1 MTSVTL
7 ENVWKVYYDGTVAVD
22 NLDLTVEEGELM
34 VLVGPSGCGKSS
46 ILRMIAGLEEISEG
60 SLYIGGERV
69 NDVSPDKR
77 NIAMVFQN
85 YALYPHMT
93 VAKNMGFSLR
103 LQHVARAIRDRV
115 VGETANV
122 LGLSDLLERQP
133 AQLSG
138 GQRQRVAMGRAMV
151 RDPRVFLLD
160 EPLSNLDAK
169 LRTQMRSEVRELQR
183 RLDSTMIYVTHD
195 QTEAMTMADRIAV
208 LRRGVLQQV
217 GTPRQ
222 LYWEPANLFVADF
235 IGSPA
240 MNLLQGRLQVDG
252 DRVAMLYGDGSVFEL
267 PSGLLTGSPRPDAQ
281 GKEVILGVRPEHFA
295 FADNGSQRGIPVRV
309 RFSEVLGSETLVH
322 VDVPAPTVVTEG
334 LREIAKDID
343 ETILSQLEEA
353 RESRFVIKLNG
364 DRPIEAGE
372 NLHVVPNE
380 DSRLYFFDPESP
392 STPAWLL
399 NPKEEDHE

>member
-1 MTSVTL
+1 MTFVTM
-7 ENVWKVYYDGTVAVD
+7 ENVWKVYLDGTLAVES
-22 NLDLTVEEGELM
+22 LDLSVEEGELM

-46 ILRMIAGLEEISEG
+46 ILRMIAGLEDISAG
-60 SLYIGGERV
+60 SLFIGGELV

-93 VAKNMGFSLR
+93 VAENMGFSLR
-103 LQHVARAIRDRV
+103 LQHVARAIRARV

-122 LGLSDLLERQP
+122 LSLSELLERQP

-183 RLDSTMIYVTHD
+183 RLGATMIYVTHD
-195 QTEAMTMADRIAV
+195 QVEAMTMADRIAV

-217 GTPRQ
+217 GSPRE

-240 MNLLQGRLQVDG
+240 MNLLQGTLEVVG
-252 DRVAMLYGDGSVFEL
+252 ERVSVLYGEGLAFEL
-267 PSGLLTGSPRPDAQ
+267 PSRLLAGRPSPDAH
-281 GKEVILGVRPEHFA
+281 GKEVILGVRPEHFTVA
-295 FADNGSQRGIPVRV
+295 CKGSAGGIPVKV

-334 LREIAKDID
+334 LREIAQDID
-343 ETILSQLEEA
+343 DTVLSQLEMSK
-353 RESRFVIKLNG
+353 ESRFVVKLNG
-364 DRPIEAGE
+364 DRPVDSGARLQI
-372 NLHVVPNE
+372 VPDE
-380 DSRLYFFDPESP
+380 DCRLYFFDPQSP
-392 STPAWLL
+392 ATPAWSP
-399 NPKEEDHE
+399 NPRGG

>member
-1 MTSVTL
+1 MTFVTM
-7 ENVWKVYYDGTVAVD
+7 ENVWKVYLDGTVAVES
-22 NLDLTVEEGELM
+22 LDLSVEEGELM

-46 ILRMIAGLEEISEG
+46 ILRMIAGLEDISAG
-60 SLYIGGERV
+60 SLFIGGELV

-103 LQHVARAIRDRV
+103 LQGVARAIQKRV

-122 LGLSDLLERQP
+122 LSLSELLQRLP

-169 LRTQMRSEVRELQR
+169 LRTQVRTEVRELQR

-195 QTEAMTMADRIAV
+195 QVEAMTMADRIAV

-240 MNLLQGRLQVDG
+240 MNLLQGRIEVDG
-252 DRVAMLYGDGSVFEL
+252 TRITIVYGDGKRFEL
-267 PSGLLTGSPRPDAQ
+267 PSGLITGRPRSDAH
-281 GKEVILGVRPEHFA
+281 GKELIFGVRPEHFT
-295 FADNGSQRGIPVRV
+295 FSDNRSQDGIPVRV

-334 LREIAKDID
+334 LREIARDID
-343 ETILSQLEEA
+343 ETVLSQLDAA
-353 RESRFVIKLNG
+353 RESRFVIKLAG
-364 DRPIEAGE
+364 DRPVKAGE
-372 NLHVVPNE
+372 NLHIVPIE
-380 DSRLYFFDPESP
+380 DGRIYFFDPESP
-392 STPAWLL
+392 ATPAWSLDA
-399 NPKEEDHE
+399 KGGES

>member
-1 MTSVTL
+1 MTFVTM
-7 ENVWKVYYDGTVAVD
+7 ENVWKVYLDGTVAVD
-22 NLDLTVEEGELM
+22 SLDLTVEEGELM

-46 ILRMIAGLEEISEG
+46 ILRMIAGLEEISAG
-60 SLYIGGERV
+60 SLHIGGELV

-93 VAKNMGFSLR
+93 VAENMGFSLR
-103 LQHVARAIRDRV
+103 LQHIARAVRDRI

-122 LGLSDLLERQP
+122 LSLSELLRRRP

-169 LRTQMRSEVRELQR
+169 LRTQMRTEVRELQR
-183 RLDSTMIYVTHD
+183 RLGSTMIYVTHD
-195 QTEAMTMADRIAV
+195 QVEAMTMADRIAV

-217 GTPRQ
+217 GTPRE

-240 MNLLQGRLQVDG
+240 MNLLQGRLEVEG
-252 DRVAMLYGDGSVFEL
+252 ERMRMMYGEGKTVEL
-267 PSGLLTGSPRPDAQ
+267 PGPPRSDAH

-295 FADNGSQRGIPVRV
+295 LTENGSGEGIPVNV

-334 LREIAKDID
+334 LREIAQDID
-343 ETILSQLEEA
+343 DTVLSQLETA
-353 RESRFVIKLNG
+353 RESRFVIKLSG
-364 DRPIEAGE
+364 DRPVGAGE
-372 NLHVVPNE
+372 SGHIVPNR
-380 DSRLYFFDPESP
+380 DSRLYFFDPDSP
-392 STPAWLL
+392 ATSAWSPTL
-399 NPKEEDHE
+399 EGG

>member
-1 MTSVTL
+1 MTYVIL
-7 ENVWKVYYDGTVAVD
+7 ENVWKVYLDGTVAVSS
-22 NLDLTVEEGELM
+22 LDLTVEEGEFM

-46 ILRMIAGLEEISEG
+46 ILRMIAGLEELSAG
-60 SLYIGGERV
+60 SMYIGGEKV
-69 NDVSPDKR
+69 NDVSPNKR

-93 VAKNMGFSLR
+93 VGKNMGFSLR
-103 LQHVARAIRDRV
+103 LQGVAKAIQKRV

-122 LGLSDLLERQP
+122 LGLSELLERQP

-169 LRTQMRSEVRELQR
+169 LRTQVRTEVRELQR

-195 QTEAMTMADRIAV
+195 QVEAMTMADRIAV

-222 LYWEPANLFVADF
+222 LYWEPTNLFVADF

-240 MNLLQGRLQVDG
+240 MNLLQGRLEIDG
-252 DRVAMLYGDGSVFEL
+252 AGAAMVYGDGMRLEL
-267 PSGLLTGSPRPDAQ
+267 PPGLLTDRPRPDAH
-281 GKEVILGVRPEHFA
+281 GKELILGVRPEHFT
-295 FADNGSQRGIPVRV
+295 FAGNGSQGGIPVRV

-334 LREIAKDID
+334 LREIAQDID
-343 ETILSQLEEA
+343 ETVLSQLEAA
-353 RESRFVIKLNG
+353 RESRFVVKLTG
-364 DRPIEAGE
+364 DRPVEAGE
-372 NLHVVPNE
+372 ERCIIPKE
-380 DSRLYFFDPESP
+380 DGRLYFFDPQAP
-392 STPAWLL
+392 STPAWSL
-399 NPKEEDHE
+399 NLKEEDDE

>member
-1 MTSVTL
+1 MTFVTM
-7 ENVWKVYYDGTVAVD
+7 ENVWKVYLDGTVAVES
-22 NLDLTVEEGELM
+22 LDLSVEEGELM

-46 ILRMIAGLEEISEG
+46 ILRMIAGLEDISAG
-60 SLYIGGERV
+60 SLFIGGELV

-93 VAKNMGFSLR
+93 VAENMGFSLR
-103 LQHVARAIRDRV
+103 LQHVARAIRARV

-122 LGLSDLLERQP
+122 LSLSELLERQP

-183 RLDSTMIYVTHD
+183 RLGATMIYVTHD
-195 QTEAMTMADRIAV
+195 QVEAMTMADRIAV

-217 GTPRQ
+217 GSPRE

-240 MNLLQGRLQVDG
+240 MNLLQGTLEVVG
-252 DRVAMLYGDGSVFEL
+252 ERVSVRYGEGLAFEL
-267 PSGLLTGSPRPDAQ
+267 PSRLLAGRPIPDAH
-281 GKEVILGVRPEHFA
+281 GKEVILGVRPEHFTVA
-295 FADNGSQRGIPVRV
+295 GNGSAAGIPVKV

-334 LREIAKDID
+334 LREIAQDID
-343 ETILSQLEEA
+343 DTVLSRLEMSK
-353 RESRFVIKLNG
+353 ESRFVVKLNG
-364 DRPIEAGE
+364 DRPVGSGARLQI
-372 NLHVVPNE
+372 VPDE
-380 DSRLYFFDPESP
+380 DCRLYFFDPQSP
-392 STPAWLL
+392 ATPAWSP
-399 NPKEEDHE
+399 NPRGG

>member
-1 MTSVTL
+1 MTFVTL
-7 ENVWKVYYDGTVAVD
+7 EDVWKVYLDGTVAVD
-22 NLDLTVEEGELM
+22 SLDLTVEEGELM

-46 ILRMIAGLEEISEG
+46 ILRMIAGLEEISAG

-69 NDVSPDKR
+69 NEISPDKR

-93 VAKNMGFSLR
+93 VAENMGFSLR
-103 LQHVARAIRDRV
+103 LQHVARAIRDRI

-122 LGLSDLLERQP
+122 LSLSELLRRQP

-169 LRTQMRSEVRELQR
+169 LRTQMRTEVRELQQ
-183 RLDSTMIYVTHD
+183 RLGSTMIYVTHD
-195 QTEAMTMADRIAV
+195 QVEAMTMADRIAV

-217 GTPRQ
+217 GTPRE

-252 DRVAMLYGDGSVFEL
+252 DRVHMVYGEGKTFEL
-267 PSGLLTGSPRPDAQ
+267 PSELLTGPPRSDAQ
-281 GKEVILGVRPEHFA
+281 GKEVILGVRPEHFT
-295 FADNGSQRGIPVRV
+295 FAEDGSGQGIPVKV

-334 LREIAKDID
+334 LREIAQDID
-343 ETILSQLEEA
+343 DTVLSQLETA
-353 RESRFVIKLNG
+353 KESRFVIKLSG
-364 DRPIEAGE
+364 DRPIGAGE
-372 NLHVVPNE
+372 DRHIVPNR

-392 STPAWLL
+392 VTPAWSP
-399 NPKEEDHE
+399 NRKEEDDE

>member
-1 MTSVTL
+1 MTFVTM
-7 ENVWKVYYDGTVAVD
+7 ENVWKVYLDGTVAVES
-22 NLDLTVEEGELM
+22 LDLSVEEGELM

-46 ILRMIAGLEEISEG
+46 VLRMIAGLEEISAG
-60 SLYIGGERV
+60 LLYIGGEMV
-69 NDVSPDKR
+69 NNISPDKR

-93 VAKNMGFSLR
+93 VAENMGFSLR
-103 LQHVARAIRDRV
+103 LRHVAREIRHRV
-115 VGETANV
+115 VGETATV
-122 LGLSDLLERQP
+122 LSLSDLLKRQP

-183 RLDSTMIYVTHD
+183 RLGATMIYVTHD
-195 QTEAMTMADRIAV
+195 QVEAMTMADRIAV

-217 GTPRQ
+217 GTPRE
-222 LYWEPANLFVADF
+222 LYWESANLFVADF

-240 MNLLQGRLQVDG
+240 MNLLQGRLEVG
-252 DRVAMLYGDGSVFEL
+252 AHGVSLLYGEGRSFPL
-267 PSGLLTGSPRPDAQ
+267 PSRLLAGRPSPDVH
-281 GKEVILGVRPEHFA
+281 GKEIILGVRPEHFTVA
-295 FADNGSQRGIPVRV
+295 HNGSTRGIPVKV

-334 LREIAKDID
+334 LREIAQDID
-343 ETILSQLEEA
+343 DTVLNRLEMSK
-353 RESRFVIKLNG
+353 ESRFVVKLNG
-364 DRPIEAGE
+364 DRPVDPGAQLEIF
-372 NLHVVPNE
+372 P
-380 DSRLYFFDPESP
+380 DDDCRLYFFDPQLP
-392 STPAWLL
+392 ATPAWSL
-399 NPKEEDHE
+399 NPRGG

>member
-1 MTSVTL
+1 MTFVTM
-7 ENVWKVYYDGTVAVD
+7 ENVWKVYLDGTVAVES
-22 NLDLTVEEGELM
+22 LDLSVEEGELM

-46 ILRMIAGLEEISEG
+46 ILRMIAGLEDISAG
-60 SLYIGGERV
+60 SLFIGGELV

-103 LQHVARAIRDRV
+103 LQGVARAIQKRV

-122 LGLSDLLERQP
+122 LSLSELLQRLP

-169 LRTQMRSEVRELQR
+169 LRTQVRTEVRELQR

-195 QTEAMTMADRIAV
+195 QVEAMTMADRIAV

-240 MNLLQGRLQVDG
+240 MNLLQGRLEVEST
-252 DRVAMLYGDGSVFEL
+252 RVAIAYGDGKRLHL
-267 PSGLLTGSPRPDAQ
+267 PSGLLTGQPRPDAH
-281 GKEVILGVRPEHFA
+281 GKELIFGVRPEHFT
-295 FADNGSQRGIPVRV
+295 FSDNRSQDGIPVRV

-334 LREIAKDID
+334 LREIARDID
-343 ETILSQLEEA
+343 ETVLSQLDAA
-353 RESRFVIKLNG
+353 RESRFVIKLAG
-364 DRPIEAGE
+364 DRPVKAGE
-372 NLHVVPNE
+372 NFHIVPIE
-380 DSRLYFFDPESP
+380 DGRIYFFDPESP
-392 STPAWLL
+392 ATPAWSLDA
-399 NPKEEDHE
+399 KGGES

>member
-1 MTSVTL
+1 MTFVTM
-7 ENVWKVYYDGTVAVD
+7 ENVWKVYLDGTLAVER
-22 NLDLTVEEGELM
+22 LDLSVEEGELM

-46 ILRMIAGLEEISEG
+46 ILRMIAGLEDISAG
-60 SLYIGGERV
+60 SLFIGGELV

-93 VAKNMGFSLR
+93 VAENMGFSLR
-103 LQHVARAIRDRV
+103 LQHVARAIRARV

-122 LGLSDLLERQP
+122 LSLSELLERQP

-183 RLDSTMIYVTHD
+183 RLGATMIYVTHD
-195 QTEAMTMADRIAV
+195 QVEAMTMADRIAV

-217 GTPRQ
+217 GSPRE

-240 MNLLQGRLQVDG
+240 MNLLQGTLEVVG
-252 DRVAMLYGDGSVFEL
+252 ERVSVLYGEGLALEL
-267 PSGLLTGSPRPDAQ
+267 PSRLLAGRPIPDAH
-281 GKEVILGVRPEHFA
+281 GKEVILGVRPEHFTVA
-295 FADNGSQRGIPVRV
+295 CNGSAEGIPVKV

-334 LREIAKDID
+334 LREIAQDID
-343 ETILSQLEEA
+343 DTVLSRLEMSK
-353 RESRFVIKLNG
+353 ESRFVVKLNG
-364 DRPIEAGE
+364 DRPIDSGAR
-372 NLHVVPNE
+372 LQIVPDE
-380 DSRLYFFDPESP
+380 DCRLYFFDPQSP
-392 STPAWLL
+392 ATPAWSP
-399 NPKEEDHE
+399 NPRGG

>member
-1 MTSVTL
+1 MTFVTM
-7 ENVWKVYYDGTVAVD
+7 ENVWKVYLDGTLAVES
-22 NLDLTVEEGELM
+22 LDLSVEEGELM

-46 ILRMIAGLEEISEG
+46 ILRMIAGLEDISAG
-60 SLYIGGERV
+60 SLFIGGELV

-93 VAKNMGFSLR
+93 VAENMGFSLR

-122 LGLSDLLERQP
+122 LSLSELLERQP

-183 RLDSTMIYVTHD
+183 RLGATMIYVTHD
-195 QTEAMTMADRIAV
+195 QVEAMTMADRIAV

-217 GTPRQ
+217 GSPRE

-240 MNLLQGRLQVDG
+240 MNLLQGTLEVVG
-252 DRVAMLYGDGSVFEL
+252 ERVSVLYGEGLAFEL
-267 PSGLLTGSPRPDAQ
+267 PSRLLAGRPSPDAH
-281 GKEVILGVRPEHFA
+281 GKEVILGVRPEHFTVA
-295 FADNGSQRGIPVRV
+295 CKGSAEGIPVKV

-334 LREIAKDID
+334 LREIAQDID
-343 ETILSQLEEA
+343 DTVLSQLEMSK
-353 RESRFVIKLNG
+353 ESRFVVKLNG
-364 DRPIEAGE
+364 DRPVDSGARLQI
-372 NLHVVPNE
+372 VPDE
-380 DSRLYFFDPESP
+380 DCRLYFFDPQSP
-392 STPAWLL
+392 ATPAWSP
-399 NPKEEDHE
+399 NPRGG

>member
-1 MTSVTL
+1 MTFVTM
-7 ENVWKVYYDGTVAVD
+7 ENVWKVYLDGTLAVES
-22 NLDLTVEEGELM
+22 LDLSVEEGELM

-46 ILRMIAGLEEISEG
+46 ILRMIAGLEDISAG
-60 SLYIGGERV
+60 SLFIGGELV

-93 VAKNMGFSLR
+93 VAENMGFSLR

-122 LGLSDLLERQP
+122 LSLSELLERQP

-183 RLDSTMIYVTHD
+183 RLGATMIYVTHD
-195 QTEAMTMADRIAV
+195 QVEAMTMADRIAV

-217 GTPRQ
+217 GSPRE

-240 MNLLQGRLQVDG
+240 MNLLQGTLEVVG
-252 DRVAMLYGDGSVFEL
+252 ERVSVRYGEGLALEL
-267 PSGLLTGSPRPDAQ
+267 PSRLLAGRPSPDAH
-281 GKEVILGVRPEHFA
+281 GKEVILGVRPEHFTVA
-295 FADNGSQRGIPVRV
+295 CKGSAGGIPVKV

-334 LREIAKDID
+334 LREIAQDID
-343 ETILSQLEEA
+343 DTVLSQLEMSK
-353 RESRFVIKLNG
+353 ESRFVVKLNG
-364 DRPIEAGE
+364 DRPVDSGARLQI
-372 NLHVVPNE
+372 VPDE
-380 DSRLYFFDPESP
+380 DCRLYFFDPQSP
-392 STPAWLL
+392 ATPAWSP
-399 NPKEEDHE
+399 NPRGG

>member
-1 MTSVTL
+1 M
-7 ENVWKVYYDGTVAVD
+7 ENVWKVYLDGTVAVES
-22 NLDLTVEEGELM
+22 LDLSVEEGELM

-46 ILRMIAGLEEISEG
+46 ILRMIAGLEDISAG
-60 SLYIGGERV
+60 SLFIGGELV

-93 VAKNMGFSLR
+93 VAENMGFSLR
-103 LQHVARAIRDRV
+103 LQHVARAIRARV

-122 LGLSDLLERQP
+122 LSLSELLERQP

-183 RLDSTMIYVTHD
+183 RLGATMIYVTHD
-195 QTEAMTMADRIAV
+195 QVEAMTMADRIAV

-217 GTPRQ
+217 GSPRE

-240 MNLLQGRLQVDG
+240 MNLLQGTLEVVG
-252 DRVAMLYGDGSVFEL
+252 ERVSVLYGEGLAFEL
-267 PSGLLTGSPRPDAQ
+267 PSRLLAGRPSPDAH
-281 GKEVILGVRPEHFA
+281 GKEVILGVRPEHFTVGC
-295 FADNGSQRGIPVRV
+295 NGSAGGIPVKV

-334 LREIAKDID
+334 LREIAQDID
-343 ETILSQLEEA
+343 DTVLSQLEMSK
-353 RESRFVIKLNG
+353 ESRFVVKLNG
-364 DRPIEAGE
+364 DRPIDSGAR
-372 NLHVVPNE
+372 LQIVPDE
-380 DSRLYFFDPESP
+380 DCRLYFFDPQSP
-392 STPAWLL
+392 ATPAWSP
-399 NPKEEDHE
+399 NPRGG

>member
-1 MTSVTL
+1 MTFVAL
-7 ENVWKVYYDGTVAVD
+7 ENVWKVYLDGTVAVD
-22 NLDLTVEEGELM
+22 SLDLTIEEGELM

-46 ILRMIAGLEEISEG
+46 ILRMIAGLEEISAG

-69 NDVSPDKR
+69 NEVSPDKR

-93 VAKNMGFSLR
+93 VADNMGFSLR
-103 LQHVARAIRDRV
+103 LQHVARAIRDRI

-122 LGLSDLLERQP
+122 LSLSELLGRRP

-169 LRTQMRSEVRELQR
+169 LRTQMRTEVRELQR
-183 RLDSTMIYVTHD
+183 RLGSTMIYVTHD
-195 QTEAMTMADRIAV
+195 QVEAMTMADRIAV

-217 GTPRQ
+217 GTPRE
-222 LYWEPANLFVADF
+222 LYWAPANLFVADF

-240 MNLLQGRLQVDG
+240 MNLLQGRLRVDG
-252 DRVAMLYGDGSVFEL
+252 ERVHIVYGEGETFEL
-267 PSGLLTGSPRPDAQ
+267 SPGPDGPPRADAH
-281 GKEVILGVRPEHFA
+281 GKEVILGVRPEHFT
-295 FADNGSQRGIPVRV
+295 FAEGGSGQGIPVKV

-334 LREIAKDID
+334 LREIAQDID
-343 ETILSQLEEA
+343 DTVLSQLETA
-353 RESRFVIKLNG
+353 KESRFVIKLSG
-364 DRPIEAGE
+364 DRPVGAGE
-372 NLHVVPNE
+372 DRCIVPNR
-380 DSRLYFFDPESP
+380 DGRLYFFDPESP
-392 STPAWLL
+392 VTPAWSP
-399 NPKEEDHE
+399 NRKEDDDE

>member
-1 MTSVTL
+1 M
-7 ENVWKVYYDGTVAVD
+7 ENVWKVYLDGTVAVES
-22 NLDLTVEEGELM
+22 LDLSVEEGELM

-46 ILRMIAGLEEISEG
+46 ILRMIAGLEEISAG
-60 SLYIGGERV
+60 SLYIGGELV
-69 NDVSPDKR
+69 NEVSPDKR

-93 VAKNMGFSLR
+93 VAENMGFSLR

-122 LGLSDLLERQP
+122 LSLSELLKRQP

-169 LRTQMRSEVRELQR
+169 LRTQMRTEVRELQR
-183 RLDSTMIYVTHD
+183 RLGATMIYVTHD
-195 QTEAMTMADRIAV
+195 QVEAMTMADRIAV

-217 GTPRQ
+217 GTPRE

-240 MNLLQGRLQVDG
+240 MNLLQGTLEVDG
-252 DRVAMLYGDGSVFEL
+252 DRVSILYGEGLTFEL
-267 PSGLLTGSPRPDAQ
+267 PSRLRTGRTRSDAQ

-295 FADNGSQRGIPVRV
+295 VAHNGSERGIPVKV

-334 LREIAKDID
+334 LREIAQDID
-343 ETILSQLEEA
+343 DTVLSQLEMSK
-353 RESRFVIKLNG
+353 ESRFVVKLNG
-364 DRPIEAGE
+364 DRPVESGAQLQI
-372 NLHVVPNE
+372 VPDE
-380 DSRLYFFDPESP
+380 DCRLYFFDPQSP
-392 STPAWLL
+392 ATPAWSLK
-399 NPKEEDHE
+399 PKEDDL

>member
-1 MTSVTL
+1 MTFVTM
-7 ENVWKVYYDGTVAVD
+7 ENVWKVYLDGTLAVES
-22 NLDLTVEEGELM
+22 LDLSVEEGELM

-46 ILRMIAGLEEISEG
+46 ILRMIAGLEDISAG
-60 SLYIGGERV
+60 SLFIGGELV

-93 VAKNMGFSLR
+93 VAENMGFSLR

-122 LGLSDLLERQP
+122 LSLSELLERQP

-183 RLDSTMIYVTHD
+183 RLGATMIYVTHD
-195 QTEAMTMADRIAV
+195 QVEAMTMADRIAV

-217 GTPRQ
+217 GSPRE

-240 MNLLQGRLQVDG
+240 MNLLQGTLEVVG
-252 DRVAMLYGDGSVFEL
+252 ERVSLLYGEGLAFEL
-267 PSGLLTGSPRPDAQ
+267 PSRLLAGRPSPDAH
-281 GKEVILGVRPEHFA
+281 GKEVILGVRPEHFTVA
-295 FADNGSQRGIPVRV
+295 GNGSAAGIPVKV

-334 LREIAKDID
+334 LREIAQDID
-343 ETILSQLEEA
+343 DTVLSRLEMSK
-353 RESRFVIKLNG
+353 ESRFVVKLNG
-364 DRPIEAGE
+364 DRPVDSGARLQI
-372 NLHVVPNE
+372 VPDE
-380 DSRLYFFDPESP
+380 DCRLYFFDPQSP
-392 STPAWLL
+392 ATPAWSP
-399 NPKEEDHE
+399 NPRGG